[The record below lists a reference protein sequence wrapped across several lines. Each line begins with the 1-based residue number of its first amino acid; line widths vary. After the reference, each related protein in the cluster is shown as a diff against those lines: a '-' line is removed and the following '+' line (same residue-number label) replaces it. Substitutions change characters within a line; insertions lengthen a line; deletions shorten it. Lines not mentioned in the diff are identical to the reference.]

1 MMIRVFIL
9 IKFAISNITEE
20 GFELIA
26 TSAVELDSQN
36 KNAKT
41 VKLSLLLLVPG
52 CNKILFLPK

>member
-9 IKFAISNITEE
+9 SKFAISNITEE

-26 TSAVELDSQN
+26 TSAVEFHSQN

-41 VKLSLLLLVPG
+41 VKLSLLLLAFS
-52 CNKILFLPK
+52 CN

>member
-1 MMIRVFIL
+1 MMIRVYIL
-9 IKFAISNITEE
+9 FKFAISNITEE

-41 VKLSLLLLVPG
+41 VKLSLLLLASS